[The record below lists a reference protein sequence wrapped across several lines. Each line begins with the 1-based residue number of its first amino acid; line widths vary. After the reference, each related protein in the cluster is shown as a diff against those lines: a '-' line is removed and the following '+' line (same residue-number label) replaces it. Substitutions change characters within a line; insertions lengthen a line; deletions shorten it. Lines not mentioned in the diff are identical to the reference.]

1 MAFMVRI
8 IDNWKLEIILK
19 DSLMKKLIISL
30 FVVYK
35 GIGDADNKLMKSKIY
50 DLLF

>member
-19 DSLMKKLIISL
+19 DSLMKKNLILSS

-35 GIGDADNKLMKSKIY
+35 GIGDAE
-50 DLLF
+50 